1 MTEPVIQKVEEM
13 PDTTDVDT
21 DDGQEVIT
29 PWDLRPGAPEA
40 ELEPSDHLNRPD
52 QEDFDPAER
61 KPYDDPDPDVLP
73 TSDEDLGSS

>member
-21 DDGQEVIT
+21 DDDGTRQE
-29 PWDLRPGAPEA
+29 DERPGAPEA